1 MFVKSIKNMQF
12 NDLIFK
18 IYNNINL
25 DYNQVCNKILFMH
38 IYLMHEIF
46 FKILWTKFSYK
57 ISYSLRLQSYLIK

>member
-12 NDLIFK
+12 NDWIFK

-25 DYNQVCNKILFMH
+25 DYNQICNKILSIH

-57 ISYSLRLQSYLIK
+57 IGCNFRLQTH